1 MEYFWEAF
9 VEGHADPALGA
20 RIFER
25 KETISL
31 FVARELTCTSAHS
44 KC

>member
-9 VEGHADPALGA
+9 VQGYADSAIAA

-25 KETISL
+25 KENISL